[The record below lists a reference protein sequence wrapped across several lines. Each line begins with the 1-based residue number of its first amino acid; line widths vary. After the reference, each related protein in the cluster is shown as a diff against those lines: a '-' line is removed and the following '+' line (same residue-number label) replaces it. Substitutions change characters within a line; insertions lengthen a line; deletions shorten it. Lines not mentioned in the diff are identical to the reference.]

1 MKCWICKSE
10 MINTVGDNYRC
21 PNCDFAINDIVCRG
35 NSFNSTVFQ
44 EDIVPYKYGWICPKC
59 GRVYAPGTVMCS
71 FCGNDS
77 YTVTTTTTGT
87 IGGSI
92 ADIDIRDNTIT
103 NETISGVNTETN
115 KPFKEAGMRAKYQ
128 EWIGD
133 TEKLNEE
140 FKKSIKGV
148 K

>member
-1 MKCWICKSE
+1 MKCWKCNSE
-10 MINTVGDNYRC
+10 MINTIGGNYHC
-21 PNCDFAINDIVCRG
+21 PNCYFSLSDLIYRG
-35 NSFNSTVFQ
+35 SALNTFPQ
-44 EDIVPYKYGWICPKC
+44 EDIISYQYGWICPKC

-103 NETISGVNTETN
+103 NETISEVNTETN
-115 KPFKEAGMRAKYQ
+115 KSFKGAGMRAKYQ
-128 EWIGD
+128 EWIEE

-140 FKKSIKGV
+140 FKESIKGV

>member
-1 MKCWICKSE
+1 MKCWKCQSE
-10 MINTVGDNYRC
+10 MINTIGGNYQC
-21 PNCDFAINDIVCRG
+21 PNCDFAINDLVYRAPSENI
-35 NSFNSTVFQ
+35 FLQ
-44 EDIVPYKYGWICPKC
+44 EDIISYQYGWICPKC
-59 GRVYAPGTVMCS
+59 GRVYSPETTMCS
-71 FCGNDS
+71 FCGNGS

-92 ADIDIRDNTIT
+92 ADIDIRGNTIT
-103 NETISGVNTETN
+103 NETTSGVNTETN
-115 KPFKEAGMRAKYQ
+115 KPFKEAGMRAEYQ
-128 EWIGD
+128 AWIGD